1 MFELTT
7 RITNV
12 RPYQG
17 GARVS
22 GAAEEEELRRKT
34 RALATSRFGDYSI
47 VSMKKLFQSY
57 DGDGDGKINRDE
69 LKALLKDADVGTMF
83 TRGYWVDGIFDKL
96 DASPKDDQLT
106 WEEYTAALTPAE
118 KSAAEASAG
127 APPAAKPE
135 SPPPQPT
142 APGNDELAKISKGDA
157 AERRR
162 STEKTASSDS
172 KVKMALGGAA
182 VVGGLYLLMR

>member
-22 GAAEEEELRRKT
+22 GAAEEEELRQKT

-96 DASPKDDQLT
+96 DVSPKDDQLT

-118 KSAAEASAG
+118 KSAAEASA
-127 APPAAKPE
+127 
-135 SPPPQPT
+135 
-142 APGNDELAKISKGDA
+142 DELAKISKGDA
-157 AERRR
+157 TTVAPSV
-162 STEKTASSDS
+162 STGKTASSDS

-182 VVGGLYLLMR
+182 VIGGLYLFMR

>member
-118 KSAAEASAG
+118 KSAAEWNSKFDNAVDA
-127 APPAAKPE
+127 
-135 SPPPQPT
+135 
-142 APGNDELAKISKGDA
+142 DELAKISKGDA

>member
-118 KSAAEASAG
+118 KSAAEASWAQNSSIS
-127 APPAAKPE
+127 A
-135 SPPPQPT
+135 
-142 APGNDELAKISKGDA
+142 DELAKISKGDA

>member
-118 KSAAEASAG
+118 KSAAEASA
-127 APPAAKPE
+127 
-135 SPPPQPT
+135 
-142 APGNDELAKISKGDA
+142 DELAKISKGDA

>member
-118 KSAAEASAG
+118 KSAAEASSA
-127 APPAAKPE
+127 ADPAVYNNTGISA
-135 SPPPQPT
+135 
-142 APGNDELAKISKGDA
+142 DELAKISKGDA

>member
-118 KSAAEASAG
+118 KSAAEASA
-127 APPAAKPE
+127 AKPPYDNLV
-135 SPPPQPT
+135 S
-142 APGNDELAKISKGDA
+142 ADELAKISKGDA

>member
-7 RITNV
+7 RITDV

-22 GAAEEEELRRKT
+22 GATEEEELRQKT

-57 DGDGDGKINRDE
+57 DGNGDGKIDRDE
-69 LKALLKDADVGTMF
+69 LKALLKDADVGYGF
-83 TRGYWVDGIFDKL
+83 TRGYWVDGIFDRL
-96 DASPKDDQLT
+96 DVSPKDDQLT

-118 KSAAEASAG
+118 KSAAEASA
-127 APPAAKPE
+127 
-135 SPPPQPT
+135 
-142 APGNDELAKISKGDA
+142 DELAKISKGDA
-157 AERRR
+157 TTVVPSV

>member
-118 KSAAEASAG
+118 KSAAEASA
-127 APPAAKPE
+127 
-135 SPPPQPT
+135 
-142 APGNDELAKISKGDA
+142 DELAKISKGDA
-157 AERRR
+157 TTRRDDGR
-162 STEKTASSDS
+162 EKTASSDS

>member
-118 KSAAEASAG
+118 KSAAEDAFDNVISA
-127 APPAAKPE
+127 
-135 SPPPQPT
+135 
-142 APGNDELAKISKGDA
+142 DELAKISKGDA

>member
-118 KSAAEASAG
+118 KSAAEGPPPGA
-127 APPAAKPE
+127 APP
-135 SPPPQPT
+135 
-142 APGNDELAKISKGDA
+142 PGVPGGNLDDGNAKISKGDA

>member
-118 KSAAEASAG
+118 KSAAEASAKFDN
-127 APPAAKPE
+127 AVDA
-135 SPPPQPT
+135 
-142 APGNDELAKISKGDA
+142 DELAKISKGDA